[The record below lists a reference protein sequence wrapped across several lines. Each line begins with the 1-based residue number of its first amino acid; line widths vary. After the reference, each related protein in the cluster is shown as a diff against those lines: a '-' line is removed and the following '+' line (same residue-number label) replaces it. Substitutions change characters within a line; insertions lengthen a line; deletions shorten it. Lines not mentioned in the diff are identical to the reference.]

1 VLPQGLTGTPPDL
14 VPADLRGGNAMSPKR
29 EFTNEDATRIGNVLG
44 VQWAEV
50 RLEEFRV
57 GLAVE
62 LEHGAHDP
70 ETNVTDDDELVTGKI
85 ALAHLKEYPDY
96 YTRLAKLEKEA
107 EEFWSKKR

>member
-1 VLPQGLTGTPPDL
+1 
-14 VPADLRGGNAMSPKR
+14 MSNKR
-29 EFTNEDATRIGNVLG
+29 EFTRQDAERVGNALHVNWAKVRI
-44 VQWAEV
+44 
-50 RLEEFRV
+50 EEFQA

-96 YTRLAKLEKEA
+96 YARLAKLEKEA
-107 EEFWSKKR
+107 EDFWSKKSQ